1 MANNFFEYFKSD
13 KYDKKIILKSSDK
26 NYSVSDVKNLL
37 KNGYFGCNENFQIIL
52 NTIKNILDDKEYI
65 FHFSFK

>member
-26 NYSVSDVKNLL
+26 
-37 KNGYFGCNENFQIIL
+37 IIP
-52 NTIKNILDDKEYI
+52 
-65 FHFSFK
+65 F